1 MITIPENFASANKA
15 LAEKFLALT
24 NTAFANTER
33 VAALNLNFARSI
45 LEDSVA
51 NVMELFSAKDP
62 QRFVA
67 LQTSFA
73 QPAVEKVMT
82 YSRSA
87 YEIATQA
94 QEEVAKL
101 VEEQF
106 ADFSKNVGEALDN
119 AAKSAPAGSDGA
131 ISAVKSALAAANSA
145 YENMSKAGTQ
155 VAEIIEANF
164 SAASKLGTKTAAT
177 AKPKKAA

>member
-1 MITIPENFASANKA
+1 MITIPENLASANKA

-24 NTAFANTER
+24 NTAFTNTER
-33 VAALNLNFARSI
+33 LAALNLNFARSI
-45 LEDSVA
+45 LEDGVA
-51 NVMELFSAKDP
+51 NAMELFSAKDP

-73 QPAVEKVMT
+73 QPAVEKVMA

-94 QEEVAKL
+94 QEDVAKL

-106 ADFSKNVGEALDN
+106 ADISNNVAEALDK
-119 AAKSAPAGSDGA
+119 AAKSAPVGSDGA

-145 YENMSKAGTQ
+145 YENISKAGKQ
-155 VAEIIEANF
+155 AAEIIEANF
-164 SAASKLGTKTAAT
+164 SAASKLATKTAAA